1 MYIPPIFQH
10 DNVIEVRDFIAKN
23 GFGILINQVNG
34 KLWGTH
40 IPLILEIEED
50 GSSFL
55 FGHVASANKQWT
67 SFKND
72 QNVLALFT
80 GPHSYISSSWYE
92 KENVPTWNYTA
103 VHIYGTV
110 QVLDHKE
117 LIESLKVLTNKYEH
131 GNKNPVRV
139 EALSE
144 KTMNQNRGLVGF
156 KIKIT
161 EIQSARKLSQNRS
174 EIDHQNITDQLD
186 NSDNHSSRMLS
197 NEMKKDRTE

>member
-10 DNVIEVRDFIAKN
+10 DNVTEVRDFIAKN

-174 EIDHQNITDQLD
+174 EIDH
-186 NSDNHSSRMLS
+186 
-197 NEMKKDRTE
+197 